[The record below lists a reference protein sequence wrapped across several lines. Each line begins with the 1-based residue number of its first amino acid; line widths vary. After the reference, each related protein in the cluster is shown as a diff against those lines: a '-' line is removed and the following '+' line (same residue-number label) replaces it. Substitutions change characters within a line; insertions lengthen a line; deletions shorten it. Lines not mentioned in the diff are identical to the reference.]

1 MFNVSTSESALESWY
16 WIWKSCN
23 TPSILLGSEKETTS
37 MVSLCAATEKLV
49 GALGATKEEEVEE
62 WRRE

>member
-1 MFNVSTSESALESWY
+1 
-16 WIWKSCN
+16 
-23 TPSILLGSEKETTS
+23 